1 MADLER
7 LVEAARAGDGEAF
20 TELVR
25 LHQEMAFGYAYSVL
39 GDFHLAQ
46 DAAQDAFVAACAGLD
61 HLRDPARFPAW
72 LRGIVRHQCFRILR
86 RRERADISLDREPDG
101 AAARAGAGIETVADA
116 GPGPEDYTEQRAGLE
131 AVLRLMRSLPEPL
144 RDVTVLYYVREH
156 SQREIAA
163 FLELPVT
170 TVNNRL
176 HAARTRL
183 RGGLETMAKDALR
196 TNGLPE
202 DFAEQVGRIVGARGP
217 VLEARFAEGNV
228 PAILSALTVADGGA
242 EGESAAGVVEH
253 LGGGTVRCLVLS
265 PGGQLGE
272 GARVRSIGA
281 PVNAVPD
288 AETVRAMVAS
298 VPAPASPPSLLETGI
313 KAVDLLCPL
322 PAGGRVAFVGRSGVG
337 KIVLAGELVQ
347 RLEGSAESLS
357 IFLPTIEGYDVRLTW
372 EGFGADNPPDRSD
385 RVRSIY
391 FPAAKEP
398 PDAIANLFDAAVFLS
413 YDLAIAGIYPAVDT
427 LRSRSRL
434 LTPEVVG
441 REHYDVARS
450 VRALLWRAEEIE
462 GRTFDAADMTGE
474 EQLTV
479 ARARRVRRF
488 LGQPMLV
495 AEPWTGQPGRS
506 VPRERS
512 VRDFAALL
520 SGEHDDLPEDAFSMV
535 GDLEEAIEKSS
546 GMGQ

>member
-7 LVEAARAGDGEAF
+7 LVEAARAGEGEAF

-25 LHQEMAFGYAYSVL
+25 LHQEMAFGYAYSIL

-46 DAAQDAFVAACAGLD
+46 DAAQDAFVAAYAGLD

-72 LRGIVRHQCFRILR
+72 LRGIVRHRCSRILR
-86 RRERADISLDREPDG
+86 HRERAAVSLHREPDG
-101 AAARAGAGIETVADA
+101 GRARAGAGIEAVADA
-116 GPGPEDYTEQRAGLE
+116 GPGPEGYAVQRAGLE
-131 AVLRLMRSLPEPL
+131 AVLRLIRSLPEPL
-144 RDVTVLYYVREH
+144 RAVTVLYYVREH

-196 TNGLPE
+196 TNALPE
-202 DFAEQVGRIVGARGP
+202 DFAELVGRIVGARGP

-242 EGESAAGVVEH
+242 GGETAAGVVEH
-253 LGGGTVRCLVLS
+253 LGEGTVRCVVLA
-265 PGGQLGE
+265 PGGHLGE
-272 GARVRSIGA
+272 GVRVRSIGA
-281 PVNAVPD
+281 PVNAVPS
-288 AETVRAMVAS
+288 AETVRAMIAS
-298 VPAPASPPSLLETGI
+298 VPASASPPRLLEMGI
-313 KAVDLLCPL
+313 KAIDLLCPF

-337 KIVLAGELVQ
+337 KIMLAGELVQ

-357 IFLPTIEGYDVRLTW
+357 VFLPTIEGYDVRLTW

-385 RVRSIY
+385 RVRAIY

-413 YDLAIAGIYPAVDT
+413 FDLAVAGIYPAVDT

-434 LTPEVVG
+434 LTPEVIG
-441 REHYDVARS
+441 REHYDVARG

-462 GRTFDAADMTGE
+462 GRTFDAADLTE
-474 EQLTV
+474 EERRTV

-488 LGQPMLV
+488 LGQPLYV

-506 VPRERS
+506 APRERT

-520 SGEHDDLPEDAFSMV
+520 SGEHDDLPEDAFSMA
-535 GDLEEAIEKSS
+535 GDLDEPIRAAR
-546 GMGQ
+546 GMGG